1 MDYSRFLN
9 FQYFILFCAKI
20 FLQEISPSRNKSS
33 CKITFP
39 QKNKANSQAIHLLP
53 MKTYQTWQHFPVES
67 VFFTINPGHGNPFT
81 SFNFMPAASCRCM
94 SGTNLRAKVRRIPAF
109 LPLFSQLYIGYY
121 KRKEMSRGFL
131 RIFRWQRIFKD
142 FPGIFLFAYC

>member
-81 SFNFMPAASCRCM
+81 SCNFMPAALCQCI

-109 LPLFSQLYIGYY
+109 LLLFSQLYIGYY